1 MKNILS
7 LGPYKTSF
15 PSTVIYSI
23 LSKATCKLGL
33 SRYGSRWLLHFLLFS
48 WHLYA
53 KMGKCIYFQMPRKVY
68 TVAWPSG
75 LRRWFKAPVS
85 SEAWV
90 RIPPLPRASFY
101 KVNDSPILSSQIEF
115 FFVFFLHSCFYYLW
129 FFIKKRRLINNEREK
144 QKQTEILEKRPPH
157 RDKEKT

>member
-1 MKNILS
+1 MADQSWKTSLS
-7 LGPYKTSF
+7 QGPYKTSF

-33 SRYGSRWLLHFLLFS
+33 PILITRYGSRWLLHFCYLD

-53 KMGKCIYFQMPRKVY
+53 KMGKCIYFQMPSKVY

-85 SEAWV
+85 SEAWD
-90 RIPPLPRASFY
+90 RIPPLPRVSFY

-115 FFVFFLHSCFYYLW
+115 FFVFFYILV
-129 FFIKKRRLINNEREK
+129 FIIFGFSSKKEDL
-144 QKQTEILEKRPPH
+144 
-157 RDKEKT
+157 

>member
-1 MKNILS
+1 MADQSWKTSLS

-33 SRYGSRWLLHFLLFS
+33 PILITRYGSRWLLNFCYLA

-53 KMGKCIYFQMPRKVY
+53 KMRKCIYFQVSREVY

-85 SEAWV
+85 SEVWV
-90 RIPPLPRASFY
+90 LTPPLPSVSFSRKWTIRQY
-101 KVNDSPILSSQIEF
+101 FLHKNWVLF
-115 FFVFFLHSCFYYLW
+115 FFLFLHSCFNYLW
-129 FFIKKRRLINNEREK
+129 YFIKKEDL
-144 QKQTEILEKRPPH
+144 
-157 RDKEKT
+157 